1 MSLVAMA
8 HAALWD
14 SIGSQGG
21 MFHVAVLTADLGL
34 VFASLGLYGLRLL
47 RVTLDTLS
55 IGYRR
60 RWPRGLDLLGGSS
73 RGPNTRSLFT
83 TKSAN

>member
-1 MSLVAMA
+1 MA

-60 RWPRGLDLLGGSS
+60 RWRGLDLLGGSS

>member
-1 MSLVAMA
+1 MA

-14 SIGSQGG
+14 SIGSQRG

-34 VFASLGLYGLRLL
+34 VFASLGLYGLGLL
-47 RVTLDTLS
+47 WVTLDTLS
-55 IGYRR
+55 VCYGR
-60 RWPRGLDLLGGSS
+60 RWPRGFDLLGGSS
-73 RGPNTRSLFT
+73 RGPNTRPLFT